1 MTTTQTSNR
10 GYGPAGGWRVKF
22 RSLPPSELL
31 AKLNLDQPDLAVVK
45 QATDRGDQTGAWQ
58 ALLDYYRNRYPRPTD
73 AEGVAVATPGTHLN
87 AKAALA
93 QAEVQKAIQTADD
106 VVRHVLQWGPYPP
119 ADYGSVMNWEWDPA
133 GDIEWV
139 AAVYRFY
146 WARPLVTAFAATGD
160 EQYAQAFVELTSDW
174 IAKHPLE
181 ENEKTHPVYTE
192 WHGFAWLDLQT
203 GIRATQLCS
212 AFRTLVHAQAFT
224 PSFLATFLASLYDH
238 QVKTA
243 QLPMGRIH
251 NKAIFEQRGFVNVA
265 YTFPEFKETR
275 AWLEL
280 AMERTHE
287 NFLAQTTSDGVQREW
302 SGGYH
307 LGVLSDAVEISSRM
321 DACGV
326 PVPEAFRERIHKLY
340 DYIYGIA
347 TPDLGFPMFGDTAR
361 PLVTDPD
368 RATWPLYAPLVEATA
383 HFGDPRYAA
392 RARLDLDQLPAPE
405 SHAFPE
411 AGMYALRNGWG
422 TDQIYLAL
430 HCSPPAISS
439 HDQPDNGTFELY
451 AYGRWLMPDTGFYTY
466 GHDPVGRAWHRQ
478 TQVHQTLTLDG
489 QDSQEAPR
497 QLLWHSEAAFDV
509 VAVENHS
516 YPTLTHRRTVWFV
529 NKMEPGRGFFVLL
542 DEALGD
548 AAGQLDLHFQFAPGV
563 LAFDP
568 VTGHATT
575 TFADANVLVQPDPAH
590 LRTASQSDGWFAWQ
604 YGSRTPRPAIRYQ
617 LKQQAPAAFLT
628 LLAPYQGETAP
639 AVVAT
644 LSADFTPGQA
654 RVEIMV
660 AAWGEHWVVGRD
672 LTSSATW
679 CHRNG

>member
-1 MTTTQTSNR
+1 MTTTTPTSNR
-10 GYGPAGGWRVKF
+10 GYGPAAGWTIKF
-22 RSLPPSELL
+22 RSLSPSELL
-31 AKLNLDQPDLAVVK
+31 SKLDLDQPGLAAVK
-45 QATDRGDQTGAWQ
+45 QAAAQGDQGAAWQ
-58 ALLDYYRNRYPRPTD
+58 ALRHYYRNRYHRPTA

-87 AKAALA
+87 AQAALA

-119 ADYGSVMNWEWDPA
+119 ADYGPTMNWEWDPA

-160 EQYAQAFVELTSDW
+160 EKYAQAFVELTSDW

-192 WHGFAWLDLQT
+192 WRGFAWLDLQT

-224 PSFLATFLASLYDH
+224 PAFLATFLASLYDH

-280 AMERTHE
+280 AMQRTHE

-326 PVPEAFRERIHKLY
+326 LVPAAFRERIHKMY

-368 RATWPLYAPLVEATA
+368 RAIWPLYAPLVEATTL
-383 HFGDPRYAA
+383 FGDPRYAA

-411 AGMYALRNGWG
+411 AGMYALRNGWD

-489 QDSQEAPR
+489 QDSQEAAT
-497 QLLWHSEAAFDV
+497 QLLWHSETAFDV
-509 VAVENHS
+509 VAVENQS
-516 YPTLTHRRTVWFV
+516 YPTLAHRRTVWFV
-529 NKMEPGRGFFVLL
+529 NKAEPGRGFFVLL

-548 AAGQLDLHFQFAPGV
+548 ATGQLDLHFQFAPG
-563 LAFDP
+563 AITFDP
-568 VTGHATT
+568 ATGRATT
-575 TFADANVLVQPDPAH
+575 TFADANVLVLPDPAP
-590 LRTASQSDGWFAWQ
+590 LQTASQSDGWFAWQ
-604 YGSRTPRPAIRYQ
+604 YGSRTPRPTIRYQ
-617 LKQQAPAAFLT
+617 IKQQAPAAFLT
-628 LLAPYQGETAP
+628 LLVPYQGETAP
-639 AVVAT
+639 AAAAT
-644 LSADFTPGQA
+644 LPVDFAPGQA
-654 RVEIMV
+654 RVELTI
-660 AAWGEHWVVGRD
+660 AAWGEHWMVGRD
-672 LTSSATW
+672 LTSGEAW
-679 CHRNG
+679 CHR